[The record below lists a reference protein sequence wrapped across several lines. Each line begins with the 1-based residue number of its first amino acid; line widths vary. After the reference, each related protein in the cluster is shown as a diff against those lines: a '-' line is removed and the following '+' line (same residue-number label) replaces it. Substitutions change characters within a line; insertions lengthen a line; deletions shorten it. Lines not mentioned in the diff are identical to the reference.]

1 VGQVAEPAVRT
12 VALGRDF
19 RRRLPKG
26 ARKGSGSK
34 FEVTQ
39 ALEDVSLEIQKGE
52 LFGMLGP
59 NGAGKTTLIKIL
71 CTLLLPSRGEAYVAG
86 HDVTK
91 DVSEVRQRINMVS
104 GGETSGY
111 GILKVRENL
120 WFFSQLYGVPSEEAK
135 YRIDTLGEILGLTPK
150 FDVRASRISTGERQ
164 KMNLI
169 RGFVSDPEVLFLD
182 EPTLGLDVNA
192 ARQIRAFVAN
202 WVRKER
208 RNTAL
213 LTTHYMA
220 EADEMCDRVAI
231 IDRGKIVACAPPHE
245 LKKLVQ
251 DDVIFTL
258 RVKAPSE
265 GAFEFVRD
273 VQGVRDFAASRS
285 IDGATADLK
294 LVLESEAAIAD
305 LMSALA
311 ARKVE
316 LIALSKSVP
325 TLEDVFVKLVGRGLG
340 ADDVVPAQA
349 EAKE

>member
-1 VGQVAEPAVRT
+1 MSEPAVVTR
-12 VALGRDF
+12 ALGRDF
-19 RRRLPKG
+19 RRRVKRTEQKAG
-26 ARKGSGSK
+26 GGK
-34 FEVTQ
+34 FAITK
-39 ALEDVSLEIQKGE
+39 ALEDVSLEIPQGE
-52 LFGMLGP
+52 LFGVLGP

-71 CTLLLPSRGEAYVAG
+71 CTLLLPTSGEAYVAG

-150 FDVRASRISTGERQ
+150 FEVRASRISTGERQ

-192 ARQIRAFVAN
+192 ARQIRAFVAK
-202 WVRKER
+202 WVRDKR
-208 RNTAL
+208 QNTAL

-231 IDRGKIVACAPPHE
+231 IDRGKIIACAPPHE

-251 DDVIFTL
+251 DDVVFTL
-258 RVKAPSE
+258 RVKASPADSFDFMRK
-265 GAFEFVRD
+265 AK
-273 VQGVRDFAASRS
+273 GVRTFSASKS

-294 LVLESEAAIAD
+294 LILDSESVIAD
-305 LMSALA
+305 LMSELA
-311 ARKVE
+311 SRKVE
-316 LIALSKSVP
+316 LISLSKATP

-340 ADDVVPAQA
+340 ADDSVPPAA
-349 EAKE
+349 EAKQ

>member
-1 VGQVAEPAVRT
+1 MAEAAVRT

-19 RRRLPKG
+19 RRRLSKEDRAKAG
-26 ARKGSGSK
+26 DK
-34 FEVTQ
+34 FERTQ
-39 ALEDVSLEIQKGE
+39 ALNDVTLEIAKGE
-52 LFGMLGP
+52 LFGVLGP

-71 CTLLLPSRGEAYVAG
+71 CTLLLPSRGEAFVAG

-91 DVSEVRQRINMVS
+91 DVTQVRQKINMVS

-208 RNTAL
+208 KNTAL

-231 IDRGKIVACAPPHE
+231 IDRGRIVACAPPHE
-245 LKKLVQ
+245 LKRLVQ
-251 DDVIFTL
+251 DEVIFTL
-258 RVKAPSE
+258 RVQTAPDEAFAFVKA
-265 GAFEFVRD
+265 VK
-273 VQGVRDFAASRS
+273 GVRSFSAARA

-294 LVLESEAAIAD
+294 LVLDSEAAIAD

-340 ADDVVPAQA
+340 ADDVVPPHA

>member
-1 VGQVAEPAVRT
+1 MGEPAVRT
-12 VALGRDF
+12 EGLGRDF
-19 RRRLPKG
+19 RRKLKG
-26 ARKGSGSK
+26 ADRKGKGNR
-34 FEVTQ
+34 FEVTR
-39 ALEDVSLEIQKGE
+39 ALDDVTLTIDKGE
-52 LFGMLGP
+52 LFGVLGP

-71 CTLLLPSRGEAYVAG
+71 CTLLLPSRGRAFVAG
-86 HDVTK
+86 HDVTE
-91 DVSEVRQRINMVS
+91 DVPQVRQKINMVS

-111 GILKVRENL
+111 GIMKVRENL
-120 WFFSQLYGVPSEEAK
+120 WFFSQLYGVPTEEAN

-150 FDVRASRISTGERQ
+150 FDVRVSRISTGERQ

-192 ARQIRAFVAN
+192 AREVRRFVAN
-202 WVRKER
+202 WVREKRE
-208 RNTAL
+208 NTGL

-231 IDRGKIVACAPPHE
+231 IDRGRIVACAPPHE

-251 DDVIFTL
+251 KDVIFTL
-258 RVKAPSE
+258 RVGAPAEGSLDFVKAV
-265 GAFEFVRD
+265 A
-273 VQGVRDFAASRS
+273 GVASWSASRS
-285 IDGATADLK
+285 IDGKTAELK
-294 LVLESEAAIAD
+294 LILEDEATIAD
-305 LMSALA
+305 LMSELA

-316 LIALSKSVP
+316 VLSLNKTTP

-340 ADDVVPAQA
+340 AEDIVGPQA

>member
-1 VGQVAEPAVRT
+1 MGEPAVRT
-12 VALGRDF
+12 VSLGRDF
-19 RRRLPKG
+19 RRRLSK
-26 ARKGSGSK
+26 ADRKAAGNK
-34 FEVTQ
+34 FELTQ
-39 ALEDVSLEIQKGE
+39 ALDDVSLEISKGE
-52 LFGMLGP
+52 LFGVLGP

-71 CTLLLPSRGEAYVAG
+71 CTLLLPSRGEAFVAG

-91 DVSEVRQRINMVS
+91 DVAEVRHRINMVS

-135 YRIDTLGEILGLTPK
+135 YRIDTLGEVLGLTPK
-150 FDVRASRISTGERQ
+150 FEVRASRISTGERQ

-192 ARQIRAFVAN
+192 ARQIRAFVSK
-202 WVRKER
+202 WVRDKR
-208 RNTAL
+208 QNTAL

-231 IDRGKIVACAPPHE
+231 IDRGRIIACAPPHE

-258 RVKAPSE
+258 RVKAPPS
-265 GAFEFVRD
+265 GAFEFVKA
-273 VQGVRDFAASRS
+273 VKGVRTFTASRS
-285 IDGATADLK
+285 LDGATADLK
-294 LVLESEAAIAD
+294 LLLDTESAIAD
-305 LMSALA
+305 LISELT
-311 ARKVE
+311 ARKVD
-316 LIALSKSVP
+316 LIALSKTTP

-340 ADDVVPAQA
+340 TDEIPPPPA

>member
-1 VGQVAEPAVRT
+1 MAEPAVRT
-12 VALGRDF
+12 VSLGRDF
-19 RRRLPKG
+19 RRRLSKVD
-26 ARKGSGSK
+26 RKATGGK
-34 FEVTQ
+34 FELTQ
-39 ALEDVSLEIQKGE
+39 ALEDVSLEISKGE
-52 LFGMLGP
+52 LFGVLGP

-71 CTLLLPSRGEAYVAG
+71 CTLLLPSRGQAFVAG

-91 DVSEVRQRINMVS
+91 DVTEVRHRINMVS

-135 YRIDTLGEILGLTPK
+135 YRIDTLGEVLGLTAK
-150 FDVRASRISTGERQ
+150 FEVRASRISTGERQ

-192 ARQIRAFVAN
+192 ARQIRAFVSK
-202 WVRKER
+202 WVRDKR
-208 RNTAL
+208 QNTAL

-231 IDRGKIVACAPPHE
+231 IDRGRIIACAPPHE

-258 RVKAPSE
+258 RVKAPPS
-265 GAFEFVRD
+265 GGFEFVNA
-273 VQGVRDFAASRS
+273 VKGVRTFSATRS
-285 IDGATADLK
+285 IDGGTADLK
-294 LVLESEAAIAD
+294 LLLDSESAIAD
-305 LMSALA
+305 LISELTT
-311 ARKVE
+311 RKVA
-316 LIALSKSVP
+316 LIALSKTTP

-340 ADDVVPAQA
+340 TDEVPPPPT